1 MYKEK
6 LLDNVYAIDMITY
19 SPEKIRELQPGAVI
33 HFITHH
39 INDEKVIRDTVRVLL
54 DMDCK
59 VFHVFGE
66 YHNLWTGEI
75 KAQGCNSAVVIDYH
89 IELQEF
95 EMDLVTHL
103 IEKSECMQHNR
114 DMKLE
119 DRLDYLLYDDIGF
132 LWMIQDDVKE
142 YKEPEH
148 DK

>member
-6 LLDNVYAIDMITY
+6 LLDY
-19 SPEKIRELQPGAVI
+19 
-33 HFITHH
+33 
-39 INDEKVIRDTVRVLL
+39 
-54 DMDCK
+54 
-59 VFHVFGE
+59 
-66 YHNLWTGEI
+66 
-75 KAQGCNSAVVIDYH
+75 
-89 IELQEF
+89 
-95 EMDLVTHL
+95 L

-114 DMKLE
+114 DMKFE